1 MKNAAFTILFLALSF
16 AAARGQAPTWADYTS
31 KDQQFTVTFPGGPTV
46 TKSFVDE
53 RQGNKYT
60 FVVGDDRQAYIVMV
74 CDGPAYAGPF
84 TDADLKGRY
93 DAARKAT
100 IDNMPGSRL
109 IGETD
114 LKTGGIQTREFIGES
129 DQWFY
134 RGRYILTR
142 GRIYGIMALVG
153 KSLEKDVAT
162 KTAMAKFLD
171 SFHFN

>member
-1 MKNAAFTILFLALSF
+1 MKRIFFAAIFLVMFF
-16 AAARGQAPTWADYTS
+16 AAANGQAPAWTDYSS
-31 KDQQFTVTFPGGPTV
+31 KEQQFTVSFPGEPTV
-46 TKSFVDE
+46 SKDFVDKE
-53 RQGNKYT
+53 RGDKYS
-60 FVVGDDRQAYIVMV
+60 FSLGDDHHAYIVMV

-100 IDNMPGSRL
+100 IENMQGSRL
-109 IGETD
+109 ISETD
-114 LKTGGIQTREFIGES
+114 LKTGGVSGREFIGDS

-142 GRIYGIMALVG
+142 GRIYGIMALVSR
-153 KSLEKDVAT
+153 SLETDAAT